1 MTSYLLTHSLSPGL
15 VGQIDEEMLSDL
27 WLEAVLYLT
36 KGSTTTAATDA
47 NIIDANKRQQQRSA
61 SSSAVTSNAIRNQ
74 DLQVQ
79 DIKISYDIFLR
90 LNFRLN
96 ELIEEVDEAIQNL
109 SPGNI

>member
-1 MTSYLLTHSLSPGL
+1 MSPGL
-15 VGQIDEEMLSDL
+15 AGQIDEEMLSDL

-47 NIIDANKRQQQRSA
+47 NIIDANKRLQQQQSA
-61 SSSAVTSNAIRNQ
+61 SSSTVTSNAIRNQ

-79 DIKISYDIFLR
+79 DIRISYDIFLR

-109 SPGNI
+109 SPGNILT